1 MFEHRMARCAAAE
14 RVFAHQEGYLEI
26 VDHAHRLEN
35 KQYFVGGN
43 AALVGLKMASTFS
56 DTKIL
61 LGGPVGDQLERLLL
75 PNMEVPDGCRQKN
88 DEVHLILEYKSGET
102 WGSTTASC
110 SNRFIFSYDI
120 GNSNLLA
127 MESFFTSLES
137 FKPDLVVL
145 SGLHLLEKL
154 DESVWKAKIKELTKH
169 LSEISV
175 AVPIHL
181 ELASTA
187 SLDLLLAL
195 SRDVFPR
202 VTSVG
207 LNDQELMSVSKA
219 DNGPHSM
226 SESVSGH
233 HQIGLIADQ
242 LQWMLESF
250 GVASSAYPKS
260 KLSRVH
266 FHSFIFHLIAVI
278 HGKWQNSITAVG
290 AAARMAAIQ
299 ACDSKIINANS
310 VELKMS
316 RTFLRSVEDPQLRAD
331 PIEFDPSVPISH
343 WSRRHVDLFMSP
355 VLICKHPTKTVGLGD
370 AISAT
375 GLQNSLMIS

>member
-1 MFEHRMARCAAAE
+1 M
-14 RVFAHQEGYLEI
+14 
-26 VDHAHRLEN
+26 
-35 KQYFVGGN
+35 
-43 AALVGLKMASTFS
+43 
-56 DTKIL
+56 
-61 LGGPVGDQLERLLL
+61 GGPVGDQLERLLL

-250 GVASSAYPKS
+250 GVA
-260 KLSRVH
+260 RVH
-266 FHSFIFHLIAVI
+266 
-278 HGKWQNSITAVG
+278 
-290 AAARMAAIQ
+290 IQ
-299 ACDSKIINANS
+299 SQS
-310 VELKMS
+310 
-316 RTFLRSVEDPQLRAD
+316 
-331 PIEFDPSVPISH
+331 
-343 WSRRHVDLFMSP
+343 
-355 VLICKHPTKTVGLGD
+355 
-370 AISAT
+370 
-375 GLQNSLMIS
+375 